1 MTKPRLL
8 IVEDD
13 PDISEMLQIYFG
25 THGYEASIAEDG
37 ETAIKFCRAN
47 LPNLVLLDINLP
59 DMDGYAVCHQ
69 LRQSPRTRHLP
80 IIFGTQRNR
89 KEDKIKGLAAGA
101 DDFVAKPFDL
111 EELFLRVQNT
121 ISRAARNDL
130 TDPRSGL
137 PSTELSRQ
145 EVTRAE
151 LDPALAIIRLKMAN
165 LEPYQ
170 DIFGALAL
178 NEVMRSVGLLL
189 AELLDELGRHNDF
202 LGQFGDD
209 TFVIISPVA
218 YKPDIIQQAKTR
230 FRLAIPSF
238 YSFGETQ
245 NNGNILTMTAS
256 GTQHSLP
263 MLGLKEI
270 E

>member
-1 MTKPRLL
+1 VAKPRLL

-13 PDISEMLQIYFG
+13 PDIGEMLQIYFG
-25 THGYEASIAEDG
+25 SHGYEASVAEDG

-145 EVTRAE
+145 EIARAE
-151 LDPALAIIRLKMAN
+151 VDPSLAITRFKLAN
-165 LEPYQ
+165 LGPYQ

-189 AELLDELGRHNDF
+189 AELLDDLGRHDDF
-202 LGQFGDD
+202 LGQLGDES
-209 TFVIISPVA
+209 FVIISPTA
-218 YKPDIIQQAKTR
+218 NKPEIIKQAKTR

-238 YSFGETQ
+238 YSFGEAQ
-245 NNGNILTMTAS
+245 GDGSILTLTAS

>member
-1 MTKPRLL
+1 VAKPRIL

-25 THGYEASIAEDG
+25 SHGYEASVAEDG
-37 ETAIKFCRAN
+37 ETAIRFCRAN

-89 KEDKIKGLAAGA
+89 KDDKIKGLAAGA

-137 PSTELSRQ
+137 PSTDLSRQ
-145 EVTRAE
+145 EIAQAE
-151 LDPALAIIRLKMAN
+151 LDPSLAIIRLKLAN

-170 DIFGALAL
+170 DIFGAIAL

-189 AELLDELGRHNDF
+189 AELLDDLNRQDDF
-202 LGQFGDD
+202 LGQLGDEA
-209 TFVIISPVA
+209 FVIISPLTN
-218 YKPDIIQQAKTR
+218 KPEIVKQAKTR

-238 YSFGETQ
+238 YSFGEAQ
-245 NNGNILTMTAS
+245 GDDRILTLTAS